1 MWINFGVAAA
11 TTIRRPPRFGGHH
24 DACSR
29 DDNQRARLG
38 GRFRTAE
45 FAGLTEPVEI
55 CVAPRPAILGGH
67 PESTPPYAPES
78 LPEEGT
84 TLLRRLG
91 STAATLSWQPDA
103 TRRLEVPHR
112 TTHRDLGFPP
122 PVRCSSE
129 LFIELRYS
137 MPPSLIAN
145 FDFDDLRHGLFRAFA
160 LPLPEPLSARLLLVL
175 DEAVWIRF
183 LAAAPRAHPT
193 AAERAA
199 NPGALAV
206 WNRFARPGTSSAP
219 RRAARRRIGGRRRST
234 TRWRR
239 RRPTLSRHQ
248 RRSVAWMARV
258 EAEVVTVAVTPLDF
272 AGAQFGG

>member
-1 MWINFGVAAA
+1 MPAAE
-11 TTIRRPPRFGGHH
+11 TTT
-24 DACSR
+24 SV
-29 DDNQRARLG
+29 LVSEVE
-38 GRFRTAE
+38 FRTAE

-55 CVAPRPAILGGH
+55 CAVSADGVGEFWAAHL
-67 PESTPPYAPES
+67 ESTPPYAPES

-103 TRRLEVPHR
+103 TRRLEVPPR

-175 DEAVWIRF
+175 SWSHSPSLSL
-183 LAAAPRAHPT
+183 LA
-193 AAERAA
+193 
-199 NPGALAV
+199 
-206 WNRFARPGTSSAP
+206 
-219 RRAARRRIGGRRRST
+219 
-234 TRWRR
+234 
-239 RRPTLSRHQ
+239 LSRELNL
-248 RRSVAWMARV
+248 R
-258 EAEVVTVAVTPLDF
+258 
-272 AGAQFGG
+272 